1 MTFDALF
8 GSVNYYYYFCFVF
21 VFSFNF
27 LNYIKLIQNELYIN
41 IRKDKKVRFSCCHE
55 DVEICHVHLLLE
67 FLIYEEF
74 YWM

>member
-27 LNYIKLIQNELYIN
+27 LNYIKLIQNELYID
-41 IRKDKKVRFSCCHE
+41 IRKGKKVRFCC
-55 DVEICHVHLLLE
+55 CRKMSRYTT
-67 FLIYEEF
+67 FTYC
-74 YWM
+74 